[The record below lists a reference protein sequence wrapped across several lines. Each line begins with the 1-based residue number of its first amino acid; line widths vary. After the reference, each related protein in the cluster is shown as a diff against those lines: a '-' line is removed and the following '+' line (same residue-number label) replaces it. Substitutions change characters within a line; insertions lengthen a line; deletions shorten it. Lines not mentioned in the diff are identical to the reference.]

1 MTALGLR
8 SVLEEIG
15 EMTVTLSFTW
25 ERNLKYAYSVL
36 GDRDRI
42 NGNNRRKFGSG
53 MEEVLKTTNKHRP

>member
-1 MTALGLR
+1 MTALGVR

-15 EMTVTLSFTW
+15 EMALSFTW
-25 ERNLKYAYSVL
+25 ERNLKCAYSVL